1 MGSTQLAGKTA
12 IVTGA
17 GQGIGKSIAQKLA
30 QEGAAVLVND
40 LVGEKAEAVA
50 AGLRANDASSLAVAG
65 DVSDETSVKAIVA
78 SALAEWGRV
87 DILVN
92 NAGYLRMSSIVDMTL
107 DEWERVFAVDARGV
121 FLCSREVL
129 PSMIERRYGRVIT
142 VASIAAWVTRPKE
155 AHYCAAKA
163 AAVQFTRVLAYE
175 VARYGITANALC
187 PGTTATELATE
198 ILAKDPVAREG
209 WRSSVLLGDFSKVED
224 QADAAAFLA
233 SDQAKHIT
241 GQILTVDGGQSLN
254 WLHGTKY

>member
-1 MGSTQLAGKTA
+1 MQLVGKTA

-17 GQGIGKSIAQKLA
+17 GQGIGKGIAQKLA

-40 LVGEKAEAVA
+40 LAGEKAEAVA
-50 AGLRANDASSLAVAG
+50 ASLQANDASVLAFAG
-65 DVSDETSVKAIVA
+65 DVSDETSVKAMVA
-78 SALAEWGRV
+78 TALAEWGKV

-129 PSMIERRYGRVIT
+129 PSMIERRCGRIIT

-175 VARYGITANALC
+175 VARHGITANVLC
-187 PGTTATELATE
+187 PGTTATEMATE
-198 ILAKDPVAREG
+198 TLAKDPVAQEG
-209 WRSSVLLGDFSKVED
+209 WRASVLMGDFARVED
-224 QADAAAFLA
+224 QADAVAFLA
-233 SDQAKHIT
+233 SDQARHIT
-241 GQILTVDGGQSLN
+241 GQVLSVDGGQSLN
-254 WLHGTKY
+254 WMHGTTY